1 MNASISADLEPP
13 IALIAELT
21 HRCPLSCGYCS
32 NPLELERAGTELET
46 ATWERVLGEAAAM
59 GVLHAHFTGGEP
71 MARRDLPQIVRAA
84 SHAGL
89 YTNLITSGVN
99 LDDAALAGLCAAGI
113 DHIQLSFQDAIAP
126 SADRIGGLRGGHARK
141 LAAAARITAAG
152 LPLTA
157 NFVVHR
163 DNLDRLD
170 QMLSLG
176 HALGASRI
184 EIAHVQYHGWALVN
198 RAALM
203 PTFAQ
208 LEAATALVEAA
219 RARLKGVLVID
230 YVIPDYFAT
239 RPKACMGGW
248 GRRIINITPSG
259 LAMPCHAAMSLPGM
273 AFPSVRDQSLEAIW
287 TQSEVFRRFRG
298 PAWAPEACRGCERV
312 EIDFGGCRCQAFALT
327 GDDQRMDPAC
337 ELSADHALMTAGRAI
352 PDAPATTIP
361 RRFAKRVSARKS
373 AP

>member
-1 MNASISADLEPP
+1 MNALAIATLEPP

-32 NPLELERAGTELET
+32 NPLELERAGSELDT
-46 ATWERVLGEAAAM
+46 ANWARVLGEAAFM
-59 GVLHAHFTGGEP
+59 GVLHVHFTGGEP
-71 MARRDLPQIVRAA
+71 MARRDLPQLVRAA
-84 SHAGL
+84 AEAGL
-89 YTNLITSGVN
+89 YTNLITSGVT
-99 LDDAALAGLCAAGI
+99 LDDAALTALCAAGI
-113 DHIQLSFQDAIAP
+113 DHIQLSFQDAVAA
-126 SADRIGGLRGGHARK
+126 SGDRIGGLRGGHTRK

-163 DNLDRLD
+163 NNLDRLD
-170 QMLSLG
+170 EMLILG
-176 HALGASRI
+176 QELGASRI

-208 LEAATALVEAA
+208 LELATAQVEAA
-219 RARLKGVLVID
+219 RARLKGQLVID

-248 GRRIINITPSG
+248 GRRIINVTPSG
-259 LAMPCHAAMSLPGM
+259 LAMPCHAAMSLPEM
-273 AFPSVRDQSLEAIW
+273 VFPSVRDQSLETIW
-287 TQSEVFRRFRG
+287 NEAEAFRRFRG
-298 PAWAPEACRGCERV
+298 PAWAPAACRSCERV

-337 ELSADHALMTAGRAI
+337 ELSSDHALMAAGRTILDASAAI
-352 PDAPATTIP
+352 RP
-361 RRFAKRVSARKS
+361 RRFGNGSGKTKVS
-373 AP
+373 